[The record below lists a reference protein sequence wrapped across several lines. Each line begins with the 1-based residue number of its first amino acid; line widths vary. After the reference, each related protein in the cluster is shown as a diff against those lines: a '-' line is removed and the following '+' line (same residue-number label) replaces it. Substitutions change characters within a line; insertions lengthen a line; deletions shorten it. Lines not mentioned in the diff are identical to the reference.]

1 MTRRPPRSTRT
12 DTLFP
17 YTTLFRS
24 LQRAPVEDHAR
35 QWMRRGQLF
44 EHVFGGRR
52 LAFRRLAEHR
62 QLELLVED
70 HAELL
75 RGTEIEFAAG
85 FAKCVRLQGR
95 HALGE
100 FERDLAQQWHIEDRK
115 STRLNSSH

>member
-1 MTRRPPRSTRT
+1 MRIDRQRQLFGIRRAQ
-12 DTLFP
+12 L
-17 YTTLFRS
+17 

-75 RGTEIEFAAG
+75 RGPEIEFAAG
-85 FAKCVRLQGR
+85 RSEEHTSELQSLMR
-95 HALGE
+95 ISYADFCLKKKK
-100 FERDLAQQWHIEDRK
+100 LQK
-115 STRLNSSH
+115 P